1 MGAYESDPSFHA
13 LHVVRIRGRA
23 SIESVRAAVGRED
36 VLDLLRPLA
45 GDGHVEYRTGRAP
58 GWAITPT
65 GRDHHAELLAAERE
79 AAVTHD
85 DVLGQYERFLSIN
98 QGLIDICSAYQVR
111 PDGTLNDHTDAGY
124 DADVV
129 DRLADVHVDATPVCE
144 ALTGSMTRFTAYEPR
159 LGAALDRVR
168 AGESAWFTGL
178 LVDSYHTVWF
188 ELHEDL
194 LQTLGRD
201 RQAEGSG

>member
-23 SIESVRAAVGRED
+23 PIESVRAAVGRDD

-45 GDGHVEYRTGRAP
+45 GDGHVEYRTGRLP
-58 GWAITPT
+58 GWAVTAT
-65 GRDHHAELLAAERE
+65 GRDHHAELLARERE
-79 AAVTHD
+79 AAGVHD
-85 DVLGQYERFLSIN
+85 DVTGEYERFLAIN
-98 QGLIDICSAYQVR
+98 QTLIEVCSAFQVM

-124 DADVV
+124 DAEVV
-129 DRLADVHVDATPVCE
+129 DRLASVHDDAAPVCL
-144 ALTGSMTRFTAYEPR
+144 ALTGSMTRFTAYEAR
-159 LGAALDRVR
+159 LGTALERVQS
-168 AGESAWFTGL
+168 GETTWFTGL

-201 RQAEGSG
+201 RQTEGSG